1 MKPVGWRRETDR
13 HRQLFDRVS
22 KLDNG
27 CWEFTG
33 YRSKKGYG
41 EIKVDGRMEKTHRQ
55 AWLLTFGAIP
65 LSLQVLHRCDN
76 PPCINPSH
84 LFLGTNKDN
93 VADRVA
99 KNRSGA
105 PQGEQVWSAKLSAD
119 AVRTI
124 RHLHGLGWSNRA
136 ITAVVP
142 VNDRSISNIVT
153 GKTWR
158 HVA

>member
-1 MKPVGWRRETDR
+1 MSWHRETDR
-13 HRQLFDRVS
+13 HRQLFDRAVVAEG
-22 KLDNG
+22 G
-27 CWEFTG
+27 CREFSG

-55 AWLLTFGAIP
+55 AWVLTFGAIP
-65 LSLQVLHRCDN
+65 PGLQVLHRCDN
-76 PPCINPSH
+76 PPCINPDH
-84 LFLGTNKDN
+84 LFLGTNLDN

-99 KNRSGA
+99 KGRNGA
-105 PQGEQVWSAKLSAD
+105 PRGELVPTAKLTAD
-119 AVRTI
+119 GVKTI
-124 RHLHGLGWSNRA
+124 RHLHDLGWSNLA
-136 ITAVVP
+136 IAAVVP

>member
-1 MKPVGWRRETDR
+1 MGWHRETDR

-22 KLDNG
+22 VSNRG

-55 AWLLTFGAIP
+55 AWVLTFGAIP
-65 LSLQVLHRCDN
+65 LGLHVLHHCDN
-76 PPCINPSH
+76 PPCINPDH
-84 LFLGTNKDN
+84 LFLGSNRDN

-99 KNRSGA
+99 KGRSGA
-105 PQGEQVWSAKLSAD
+105 AQGEGVQTAKLTAG

-124 RHLHGLGWSNRA
+124 RRLHGLGWSNRA

-142 VNDRSISNIVT
+142 VNDRSISNVVT